1 MEEFL
6 QVPRLWK
13 PAIGCPVCFYPNDL
27 GFFYCQKCGNQ
38 KEPASLA
45 DPPKAI
51 DVDSERVNRRLE
63 LLNSYQS
70 NKPYQR
76 RKSHLQVLL
85 ESYLWSLPGKRTLS
99 NASPQDVVTFL
110 VWRDKF
116 GKTTLHSNICAYSL
130 LRPGSC
136 SCPKTLAA
144 RIIDNNIEKLRS
156 IFRENGRGSLWND
169 DLHLGNPAAHLSVRQ
184 YQAMVLE
191 EKTIARTFPAQATP
205 LFLNKLKL
213 VCSHLRQLAI
223 APSTKSS
230 DRYIFA
236 RDLAFF
242 AVDFFSGD
250 RGSDLGRVK
259 SKDVLR
265 LPGKSG
271 FLINQ
276 VFGKHCAGM
285 EATFLILNQ
294 SRVPH
299 IALLLTCFFT

>member
-1 MEEFL
+1 MQELL

-13 PAIGCPVCFYPNDL
+13 PAISCPVCFYPNDL

-45 DPPKAI
+45 DPLKVI
-51 DVDSERVNRRLE
+51 DVDLEHVNRRLE
-63 LLNSYQS
+63 LLNSYRP

-76 RKSHLQVLL
+76 QKSNLQVQL
-85 ESYLWSLPGKRTLS
+85 ESYLWSLSGKRTLS
-99 NASPQDVVTFL
+99 NASPQDLVTFL

-116 GKTTLHSNICAYSL
+116 GKTMVHSDICASPL

-136 SCPKTLAA
+136 SCSKTLAA
-144 RIIDNNIEKLRS
+144 GTIDNNIGKLRS

-169 DLHLGNPAAHLSVRQ
+169 DLHLGNPVAHPSVRQ
-184 YQAMVLE
+184 CQAMVLE
-191 EKTIARTFPAQATP
+191 EQTIVRTLPAQATP
-205 LFLNKLKL
+205 LFLDKLQL

-223 APSTKSS
+223 APSTTSS

-250 RGSDLGRVK
+250 RGSDLH
-259 SKDVLR
+259 
-265 LPGKSG
+265 GK
-271 FLINQ
+271 
-276 VFGKHCAGM
+276 GKMKRCPYIARQIR
-285 EATFLILNQ
+285 FSDQ
-294 SRVPH
+294 SS
-299 IALLLTCFFT
+299 LW